1 MKKDIHPEYEDAKII
16 CACGNVIKTRS
27 TKKELHVNT
36 CSACHPYYTGQT
48 KFMDTE
54 GRVDRFNKRY
64 SKTAKPA
71 AAAK

>member
-1 MKKDIHPEYEDAKII
+1 MKADIHPEYVEAKII

-27 TKKELHVNT
+27 TKKEMHINT
-36 CSACHPYYTGQT
+36 CSSCHPYYTGQT
-48 KFMDTE
+48 KFLDTE

-64 SKTAKPA
+64 AKTTKT